1 MNVRHSLT
9 YDAMNQVVGKVYL
22 VGAGP
27 GDPGLLTLRGAE
39 CLRAADVVLYD
50 YLASPKLLTHA
61 RPDAELVGLGRHGH
75 GRLMSQEE
83 INDAMS
89 RFAREG
95 RTVVRLKGGDP
106 AIFAHL
112 AEELSLLHSAN
123 ISYEIVP
130 GVTAAQAASS
140 HAGIPLTQR
149 DDASCVALVTGH
161 ERADEKPELDFDAL
175 AKFPGTLVFYMGVT
189 TAPHWSRALIDHG
202 KSPATPVAVVRR
214 ASLPDQETLLTTLG
228 ELTKQLQ
235 KRNLR
240 PPAVIIVG
248 EVAHQRD
255 VANWFDSRSL
265 SGRTILATRPEQ
277 QSEELE
283 KQLRDLGANVICQPA
298 IEIHDP
304 ADWSAVDAAIH
315 QMSEFSWL
323 VFSSANGVHSLL
335 RRVKALGLDMRCFGS
350 TKLAAIGPATAEAL
364 SEYSLRAD
372 MHPAEYRAEAL
383 AAELAP
389 QVRGKRVLLAR
400 ASRGRE
406 VLADLLRDAGAQVEQ
421 FVAYSSHDVTSPID
435 DVRVALADGKVDWV
449 TVTSS
454 AIARSLVHLFGDH
467 LHKARIAAISPL
479 TAEVLTEL
487 GYAPAAVADVYT
499 TTGLVAAI
507 LAAES
512 GKP

>member
-1 MNVRHSLT
+1 
-9 YDAMNQVVGKVYL
+9 
-22 VGAGP
+22 
-27 GDPGLLTLRGAE
+27 
-39 CLRAADVVLYD
+39 
-50 YLASPKLLTHA
+50 
-61 RPDAELVGLGRHGH
+61 
-75 GRLMSQEE
+75 MSQSE
-83 INDAMS
+83 INDAMVHH
-89 RFAREG
+89 AREG

-161 ERADEKPELDFDAL
+161 ERADKQPELDYRSL
-175 AKFPGTLVFYMGVT
+175 AKFPGTLVLYMGVT
-189 TAPHWSRALIDHG
+189 TAPHWSQALIDGG
-202 KSPATPVAVVRR
+202 KSRTTPVAVVRR
-214 ASLPDQETLLTTLG
+214 ASFPDQESLFTTLG
-228 ELTKQLQ
+228 ELATLLQ
-235 KRNLR
+235 TRNVR

-248 EVAHQRD
+248 DVAQQRD
-255 VANWFDSRSL
+255 VSNWFNSRPL
-265 SGRTILATRPEQ
+265 SGRTVLVTRPEQ

-283 KQLRDLGANVICQPA
+283 KQLRDLGANVLCQPA
-298 IEIHDP
+298 IEITEP
-304 ADWSAVDAAIH
+304 ADWSTVDAAIH
-315 QMSEFSWL
+315 HMSEFSWL

-335 RRVKALGLDMRCFGS
+335 RRVKALGLDMRCFGN
-350 TKLAAIGPATAEAL
+350 TRLAAIGPATAEAL

-383 AAELAP
+383 AEELAP

-406 VLADLLRDAGAQVEQ
+406 VLAEMLHAAGAQVEQ
-421 FVAYSSHDVTSPID
+421 IVVYMSHDVTSPID
-435 DVRVALADGKVDWV
+435 DVRLALANGKVDWV

-454 AIARSLVHLFGDH
+454 AIARSLVHLFGDN
-467 LHKARIAAISPL
+467 LHKSRLAAISPL
-479 TAEVLTEL
+479 TGEVLTEL

-499 TTGLVAAI
+499 TSGLVSAI
-507 LAAES
+507 LASES